1 MNEQNTPQPRTFEER
16 LQARRFVMTA
26 EVTPPLSFDPEDL
39 LRKAA
44 PLRGLADAVNVTD
57 GAGARA
63 HMGALAAA
71 AILDRAGIEPI
82 LQIAC
87 RDKNRIALQSELM
100 GAAALGIRNLML
112 LGGDDPKAGE
122 YQLIV
127 KDIHSGTETPLV
139 SGPEKER
146 LDMPAWS
153 PDGKVIVCYIVQ
165 PQGALTG
172 LEALDAQG
180 ADR

>member
-1 MNEQNTPQPRTFEER
+1 
-16 LQARRFVMTA
+16 MTV

-100 GAAALGIRNLML
+100 GAAALGIRNTHAARRRRPE
-112 LGGDDPKAGE
+112 GG
-122 YQLIV
+122 
-127 KDIHSGTETPLV
+127 
-139 SGPEKER
+139 R
-146 LDMPAWS
+146 PARH
-153 PDGKVIVCYIVQ
+153 
-165 PQGALTG
+165 QGRVRHR
-172 LEALDAQG
+172 LEA
-180 ADR
+180 R